1 MAARIEHSNSSPEIL
16 GILPLQDAVLFPNT
30 VIPLAVVKKPG
41 IALVEEALR
50 EGKQIGLVALK
61 DKDTE
66 DPGPEDVRRVGT
78 VGTIQKMLKVPDG
91 TLRCI
96 VAGSTVFRVDEFT
109 QAQPYL
115 AGTISELP
123 DITVESEELVAM
135 HRNLA
140 SLFQKLLGYLP
151 QAPREM
157 EMEVNNIT
165 DSNLLTYFIAS
176 TMRLETADR
185 QAILEERNTVKRM
198 RKLTMLLTKELEVV
212 ELGHK
217 IQSDIQREMEKNQR
231 EFYLRQQLRAIQE
244 ELGDT
249 DPQQAEAN
257 ELRKKIDEA
266 QMPEEV
272 QKAADRELDRLSK
285 VPQASP
291 EYSVIRTYL
300 DWLVQL
306 PWGKETSDAIDIA
319 QARTVLDADHYDLEK
334 VKDRIIEYLA
344 VGKLKKR
351 LAGPI
356 LCFVGPPG
364 VGKTSLGQSIA
375 RAMGRKFVRLSVGG
389 VRDEA
394 EIRGHR
400 RTYIGAMPGTIVR
413 ALRDAGTRNP
423 VMMIDEIDKVGSD
436 FRGDPQSALLEVL
449 DPEQNNSFRDHY
461 LDLPFDLSHVLFIC
475 TANQLETISPP
486 LRDAGT
492 RNPVMMIDEIDKVG
506 SDYRGDPQSALLE
519 VLDPAQ
525 NNTFRDHYLD
535 LPFDLSSVLFICT
548 ANNLDTI
555 SPPLRDRMEIITLSG
570 YTEFEKL
577 QIAKRYLLKKQ
588 REANGLRD
596 SQAQINDAAIRTV
609 INDYTRE
616 AGVRNLERE
625 IGTIFR
631 KIARRIAEE
640 ARFKAR
646 VKPESVQE
654 YLSKPRFFNEVKKRT
669 ATVGVA
675 TGLAW
680 TPVGGDIMFI
690 EVTVMPGTGKLGLTG
705 QLGDVMKESAQAAIS
720 FLRSRS
726 SELGLPDEYFNKHDV
741 HVHVPAGAVPK
752 DGPSA
757 GIALAT
763 ALASFLTNTKVDSN
777 LAMTGEITLTGQV
790 LPIGGLKEKVLG
802 AKRAGISK
810 IVIPKRNEV
819 DLDDVPKEVRDTMSF
834 VPVEEISEV
843 FEQAF
848 GKRIVTPVTLGYEDS
863 RAGVVVPM
871 RRAIKRGPSGERKR
885 PNGRQRT
892 AVSTRKR

>member
-1 MAARIEHSNSSPEIL
+1 MAASTKSQPDIL

-50 EGKQIGLVALK
+50 DGRPIGLVSLK

-66 DPGPEDVRRVGT
+66 DPGPDDVRRIGT
-78 VGTIQKMLKVPDG
+78 VGMIQRMIKVPDG
-91 TLRCI
+91 TIRCI
-96 VAGSTVFRVDEFT
+96 VGGNSVFRADEFT
-109 QAQPYL
+109 QSTPYL
-115 AGTISELP
+115 AATYTDLP
-123 DITVESEELVAM
+123 DVTRDSGQMTAM

-140 SLFQKLLGYLP
+140 SLFSKLIGYLP

-165 DSNLLTYFIAS
+165 DSNLLTYFVAS
-176 TMRLETADR
+176 SMRLETADR
-185 QAILEERNTVKRM
+185 QMLLEERDTEKRM

-244 ELGDT
+244 ELGET
-249 DPQQAEAN
+249 DPQQAETN
-257 ELRKKIDEA
+257 EVRKKLDEA
-266 QMPEEV
+266 GLPEDV
-272 QKAADRELDRLSK
+272 RKAADRELDRLSK

-300 DWLVQL
+300 DWIGQL
-306 PWGKETSDAIDIA
+306 PWSKETTDAIDIGK
-319 QARTVLDADHYDLEK
+319 ARAILDEDHYGLEK

-344 VGKLKKR
+344 VGKLKNR
-351 LAGPI
+351 LTGPI

-436 FRGDPQSALLEVL
+436 
-449 DPEQNNSFRDHY
+449 
-461 LDLPFDLSHVLFIC
+461 
-475 TANQLETISPP
+475 
-486 LRDAGT
+486 
-492 RNPVMMIDEIDKVG
+492 
-506 SDYRGDPQSALLE
+506 YRGDPQSALLE
-519 VLDPAQ
+519 VLDPSQ

-535 LPFDLSSVLFICT
+535 LPFDLSQVLFVCT
-548 ANNLDTI
+548 ANDLSTI
-555 SPPLRDRMEIITLSG
+555 SGPLRDRMEIIQLSG

-596 SQAQINDAAIRTV
+596 AQVQIGDNALRTV

-616 AGVRNLERE
+616 AGVRNLDRE

-631 KIARRIAEE
+631 KVARKIAEDS
-640 ARFKAR
+640 RYKAR
-646 VKPESVQE
+646 VKPENIVD
-654 YLSKPRFFNEVKKRT
+654 YLSRARFFNEVKKRT
-669 ATVGVA
+669 ASVGVT

-690 EVTVMPGTGKLGLTG
+690 ESTVMPGTGKLVLTG
-705 QLGDVMKESAQAAIS
+705 QLGDVMKESATAAVS

-726 SELGLPDEYFNKHDV
+726 GELGLQDDYFGKHDV

-763 ALASFLTNTKVDSN
+763 SIASLLTGTKVDSN

-810 IVIPKRNEV
+810 IVLPKRNEV
-819 DLDDVPKEVRDTMSF
+819 DLDDVPKEVRDTMTF

-848 GKRIVTPVTLGYEDS
+848 GKRIITPVMLGEVVKKN
-863 RAGVVVPM
+863 GVVVPL
-871 RRAIKRGPSGERKR
+871 RS
-885 PNGRQRT
+885 RT
-892 AVSTRKR
+892 AVKRPSPVVAPERKAVRGRDRASRARS

>member
-1 MAARIEHSNSSPEIL
+1 MAPRIALESKTELL

-30 VIPLAVVKKPG
+30 VIPLAVIKKPA

-50 EGKQIGLVALK
+50 DGRQIGLVALR

-66 DPGPEDVRRVGT
+66 DPTPEDLRRVGT
-78 VGTIQKMLKVPDG
+78 LGTIQRMIKVPDG
-91 TLRCI
+91 TIRCI
-96 VAGSTVFRVDEFT
+96 VAGNSVFRIDEFT
-109 QAQPYL
+109 QTEPYI
-115 AGTISELP
+115 AASVTELP
-123 DITVESEELVAM
+123 DETRQTPDLIAM

-140 SLFQKLLGYLP
+140 GLFSKLIGYLP

-176 TMRLETADR
+176 SMRLETSDR
-185 QAILEERNTVKRM
+185 QVLLEERNTEKRM

-231 EFYLRQQLRAIQE
+231 DFYLRQQLRAIQE
-244 ELGDT
+244 ELGEA

-257 ELRKKIDEA
+257 DLRKKIDEA
-266 QMPEEV
+266 NMPEEV
-272 QKAADRELDRLSK
+272 KKAADRELDRLSK
-285 VPQASP
+285 VPTASP

-306 PWGKETSDAIDIA
+306 PWSKDTTDAIDIRA
-319 QARTVLDADHYDLEK
+319 ARTILDEDHYDLDK

-344 VGKLKKR
+344 VGKLKKK
-351 LAGPI
+351 LSGPI

-375 RAMGRKFVRLSVGG
+375 KAMGRKFVRLSVGG

-413 ALRDAGTRNP
+413 ALRDAGT
-423 VMMIDEIDKVGSD
+423 K
-436 FRGDPQSALLEVL
+436 
-449 DPEQNNSFRDHY
+449 
-461 LDLPFDLSHVLFIC
+461 
-475 TANQLETISPP
+475 
-486 LRDAGT
+486 
-492 RNPVMMIDEIDKVG
+492 NPVMMIDEIDKVG

-519 VLDPAQ
+519 VLDPEQ
-525 NNTFRDHYLD
+525 NKNFRDHYLD
-535 LPFDLSSVLFICT
+535 LPFDLSQVLFVCT
-548 ANNLDTI
+548 ANQLDTI
-555 SPPLRDRMEIITLSG
+555 SPPLRDRMEIIQLAG

-577 QIAKRYLLKKQ
+577 QIAKRYLVKKQ

-596 SQAQINDAAIRTV
+596 SQVQINDAAIRGV

-631 KIARRIAEE
+631 KVARRIAEE
-640 ARFKAR
+640 PRHKAR
-646 VKPESVQE
+646 ITPANLVD
-654 YLSKPRFFNEVKKRT
+654 YLKKPRYYNEVKKRM

-690 EVTVMPGTGKLGLTG
+690 ETTTMPGSGKLVLTG
-705 QLGDVMKESAQAAIS
+705 QLGDVMKESAQAAVS

-726 SELGLPDEYFNKHDV
+726 PELGLPDDYFAKHDL
-741 HVHVPAGAVPK
+741 HIHVPAGAVPK

-757 GIALAT
+757 GISLAT
-763 ALASFLTNTKVDSN
+763 SIASLLTGNKVDSN

-810 IVIPKRNEV
+810 IVMPKRNEL
-819 DLDDVPKEVRDTMSF
+819 DLDDVPKEVRDTMMF
-834 VPVEEISEV
+834 VGVEEISEV
-843 FEQAF
+843 FLQAF
-848 GKRIVTPVTLGYEDS
+848 GKRLITPVALGAIES
-863 RAGVVVPM
+863 KKSNVVPI
-871 RRAIKRGPSGERKR
+871 RGAIKRVNGERKR
-885 PNGRQRT
+885 TPARARSV
-892 AVSTRKR
+892 AASRKR

>member
-1 MAARIEHSNSSPEIL
+1 ML

-30 VIPLAVVKKPG
+30 VIPLAVVKRPG
-41 IALVEEALR
+41 IVLVEEALR

-61 DKDTE
+61 DKDIE
-66 DPGPEDVRRVGT
+66 DPGPDDVRSIGT
-78 VGTIQKMLKVPDG
+78 IGTIQKMLKVPDG

-96 VAGSTVFRVDEFT
+96 VAGSSVFRIDDFMQET
-109 QAQPYL
+109 PYL
-115 AGTISELP
+115 AASVTELP
-123 DITVESEELVAM
+123 DETRETEELVAM

-165 DSNLLTYFIAS
+165 DPNLLTYFVAS
-176 TMRLETADR
+176 TMRLETSDR
-185 QAILEERNTVKRM
+185 QAILEERNTEKRM

-244 ELGDT
+244 ELGES
-249 DPQQAEAN
+249 DPQQAEST

-266 QMPEEV
+266 QMPEDV
-272 QKAADRELDRLSK
+272 RKAADRELDRLSK

-306 PWGKETSDAIDIA
+306 PWSKETSDAIDIPK
-319 QARTVLDADHYDLEK
+319 ARAILDEDHYDLEK
-334 VKDRIIEYLA
+334 VKDRIVEYLA
-344 VGKLKKR
+344 VGKLKKK

-413 ALRDAGTRNP
+413 ALRDAGMRNP

-486 LRDAGT
+486 LRD
-492 RNPVMMIDEIDKVG
+492 
-506 SDYRGDPQSALLE
+506 
-519 VLDPAQ
+519 
-525 NNTFRDHYLD
+525 
-535 LPFDLSSVLFICT
+535 
-548 ANNLDTI
+548 
-555 SPPLRDRMEIITLSG
+555 RMEIITLSG

-577 QIAKRYLLKKQ
+577 QIAKRYLVRKQ

-596 SQAQINDAAIRTV
+596 SQVQISDPALRAV

-616 AGVRNLERE
+616 AGAQPRARDRNRLPQGR
-625 IGTIFR
+625 
-631 KIARRIAEE
+631 AQDRR
-640 ARFKAR
+640 
-646 VKPESVQE
+646 
-654 YLSKPRFFNEVKKRT
+654 
-669 ATVGVA
+669 G
-675 TGLAW
+675 
-680 TPVGGDIMFI
+680 
-690 EVTVMPGTGKLGLTG
+690 
-705 QLGDVMKESAQAAIS
+705 AA
-720 FLRSRS
+720 L
-726 SELGLPDEYFNKHDV
+726 
-741 HVHVPAGAVPK
+741 
-752 DGPSA
+752 
-757 GIALAT
+757 
-763 ALASFLTNTKVDSN
+763 
-777 LAMTGEITLTGQV
+777 
-790 LPIGGLKEKVLG
+790 
-802 AKRAGISK
+802 
-810 IVIPKRNEV
+810 
-819 DLDDVPKEVRDTMSF
+819 
-834 VPVEEISEV
+834 
-843 FEQAF
+843 
-848 GKRIVTPVTLGYEDS
+848 
-863 RAGVVVPM
+863 
-871 RRAIKRGPSGERKR
+871 
-885 PNGRQRT
+885 
-892 AVSTRKR
+892 

>member
-1 MAARIEHSNSSPEIL
+1 MAARIKDKAEKPAVAPDIL

-50 EGKQIGLVALK
+50 DGRQIGLVALK

-66 DPGPEDVRRVGT
+66 DPGPDDVRRIGT
-78 VGTIQKMLKVPDG
+78 IGTIQRMIKVPDG
-91 TLRCI
+91 TIRCI
-96 VAGSTVFRVDEFT
+96 VGGNGVFRADEFT
-109 QAQPYL
+109 STSPYL
-115 AGTISELP
+115 ATTYTELP
-123 DITVESEELVAM
+123 DITRESEELVAM
-135 HRNLA
+135 HRNLGT
-140 SLFQKLLGYLP
+140 LFSKLIGFLP

-157 EMEVNNIT
+157 EMEVNNIS
-165 DSNLLTYFIAS
+165 DSNLLTYFVAS
-176 TMRLETADR
+176 SMRLDTADR
-185 QAILEERNTVKRM
+185 QLLLEERNTEKRM
-198 RKLTMLLTKELEVV
+198 RKLTVLLTRELEVV

-244 ELGDT
+244 ELGET
-249 DPQQAEAN
+249 DPMQAETN
-257 ELRKKIDEA
+257 ELRKKLDEA
-266 QMPEEV
+266 GLPEDV
-272 QKAADRELDRLSK
+272 KKAADRELDRLSK

-300 DWLVQL
+300 DWIVQL
-306 PWGKETSDAIDIA
+306 PWGVATTDAIDIA
-319 QARTVLDADHYDLEK
+319 QAREVLDEDHYGLEK

-344 VGKLKKR
+344 VGKLKKK
-351 LAGPI
+351 LTGPI

-436 FRGDPQSALLEVL
+436 
-449 DPEQNNSFRDHY
+449 
-461 LDLPFDLSHVLFIC
+461 
-475 TANQLETISPP
+475 
-486 LRDAGT
+486 
-492 RNPVMMIDEIDKVG
+492 
-506 SDYRGDPQSALLE
+506 YRGDPQSALLE

-525 NNTFRDHYLD
+525 NNSFRDHYLD
-535 LPFDLSSVLFICT
+535 LPFDLSQVLFVCT
-548 ANNLDTI
+548 ANDLSTI
-555 SPPLRDRMEIITLSG
+555 SGPLRDRMEIIQLSG
-570 YTEFEKL
+570 YTELEKM
-577 QIAKRYLLKKQ
+577 QIAKRYLVKKQ
-588 REANGLRD
+588 REANGLRET
-596 SQAQINDAAIRTV
+596 QVQINDPALRTV

-616 AGVRNLERE
+616 AGVRNLDRE

-631 KIARRIAEE
+631 KVARRIAE
-640 ARFKAR
+640 APRYKAR
-646 VKPESVQE
+646 VKPENVPD
-654 YLSKPRFFNEVKKRT
+654 YLSRQRFYNEVKKRT
-669 ATVGVA
+669 AAVGVT

-690 EVTVMPGTGKLGLTG
+690 ESTAMPGSGKLVLTG
-705 QLGDVMKESAQAAIS
+705 QLGDVMKESAQAAVS

-726 SELGLPDEYFNKHDV
+726 AELGLPEDYFTKHDI

-763 ALASFLTNTKVDSN
+763 SIASLVTGTKVDSN

-810 IVIPKRNEV
+810 ILLPVRNEV
-819 DLDDVPKEVRDTMSF
+819 DLEDVPEEVRETMEF
-834 VPVEEISEV
+834 VPVEEVSEV
-843 FEQAF
+843 FLQAF
-848 GKRIVTPVTLGYEDS
+848 GKRIITPVLLGNEPRRS
-863 RAGVVVPM
+863 NVVPIG
-871 RRAIKRGPSGERKR
+871 RPRTKR
-885 PNGRQRT
+885 PGRPRPVVST
-892 AVSTRKR
+892 STRKS

>member
-1 MAARIEHSNSSPEIL
+1 MAASTARQKKSEVL

-50 EGKQIGLVALK
+50 EGRQIGLVALK
-61 DKDTE
+61 DKDVD
-66 DPGPEDVRRVGT
+66 DPGPDDLRRIGT
-78 VGTIQKMLKVPDG
+78 VGTIQRMIKVPDG
-91 TLRCI
+91 TIRCI
-96 VAGSTVFRVDEFT
+96 VGGNSVFRIDAFT
-109 QAQPYL
+109 QSEPYL
-115 AGTISELP
+115 AASITELP
-123 DITVESEELVAM
+123 DVTRQSEEVVAM

-140 SLFQKLLGYLP
+140 SLFSKLIGYLP

-157 EMEVNNIT
+157 EMEVNNIS
-165 DSNLLTYFIAS
+165 DANLLTYFIAS
-176 TMRLETADR
+176 SMRLDTADR
-185 QAILEERNTVKRM
+185 QAILEERNTEKRM
-198 RKLTMLLTKELEVV
+198 RKLTMFLTKELEVV

-231 EFYLRQQLRAIQE
+231 DFYLRQQLRAIQE
-244 ELGDT
+244 ELGET
-249 DPQQAEAN
+249 DPQQAETN

-266 QMPEEV
+266 EMPEEV
-272 QKAADRELDRLSK
+272 RKAADRELDRLSK
-285 VPQASP
+285 VPTASP

-306 PWGKETSDAIDIA
+306 PWNKETADVIDIA
-319 QARTVLDADHYDLEK
+319 KAREVLDEDHYDLEK

-344 VGKLKKR
+344 VGKLKKK
-351 LAGPI
+351 LTGPI

-423 VMMIDEIDKVGSD
+423 VMI
-436 FRGDPQSALLEVL
+436 
-449 DPEQNNSFRDHY
+449 
-461 LDLPFDLSHVLFIC
+461 
-475 TANQLETISPP
+475 
-486 LRDAGT
+486 
-492 RNPVMMIDEIDKVG
+492 IDEIDKVG

-519 VLDPAQ
+519 VLDPSQ

-535 LPFDLSSVLFICT
+535 LPFDLSQVLFICT
-548 ANNLDTI
+548 ANQLETI
-555 SPPLRDRMEIITLSG
+555 SPPLRDRMEIISLSG

-577 QIAKRYLLKKQ
+577 QIAKRYLVKKQ
-588 REANGLRD
+588 REANGLKD
-596 SQAQINDAAIRTV
+596 SQAQISDAGIRTV

-625 IGTIFR
+625 IGTVFR
-631 KIARRIAEE
+631 KVARRIAEE
-640 ARFKAR
+640 PRFKAR
-646 VKPESVQE
+646 IKPENVQDF
-654 YLSKPRFFNEVKKRT
+654 LSKPRFFNEVKKRT
-669 ATVGVA
+669 GHIGVA

-690 EVTVMPGTGKLGLTG
+690 EVTGMPGSGKLVLTG
-705 QLGDVMKESAQAAIS
+705 QLGDVMKESATAAVS
-720 FLRSRS
+720 YLRSHS
-726 SELGLPDEYFNKHDV
+726 TDFGLPDDYFSKHDL
-741 HVHVPAGAVPK
+741 HIHVPAGAVPK

-763 ALASFLTNTKVDSN
+763 AIASLLTGVKVDSN

-810 IVIPKRNEV
+810 IVLPRRNEV
-819 DLDDVPKEVRDTMSF
+819 DLDDVPKEVRDTMTF
-834 VPVEEISEV
+834 VPVDDVGDV

-848 GKRIVTPVTLGYEDS
+848 GKRIVAAVPLIAERNGKNGS
-863 RAGVVVPM
+863 VVVPI
-871 RRAIKRGPSGERKR
+871 RRAR
-885 PNGRQRT
+885 PRT
-892 AVSTRKR
+892 AVSSRKR